1 MEQYTYETF
10 VGKLRSYLLETLNLN
25 EKQIYFETKN
35 EEGMTPDGDRLFVEC
50 HVSSAGK
57 EVCGIHTEDLYE
69 DYLDGVS
76 VNRIGDTVT
85 NEILKL
91 KNAGFFSKVKNV
103 NNYSKVKEDL
113 FIRLLNKEKHEKELE
128 NAVYKEVDG
137 IACVLYM
144 KVGQRDGRISSMKIH
159 KDSLAEWGMDADEVY
174 ESALLNTYFLTP
186 PRIYQWERLLLNPD
200 YDGEDFMTYDY
211 GNDRIKLFGKR
222 VGSCLSTS
230 IRTNGAVA
238 IFLPGVSEKIAE
250 ILGDDFYIVFTS
262 VHEAM
267 IHSKS
272 WYYPED
278 LERILKE
285 TIEEAT
291 PEEDFL
297 ADEIYYYDRCTRKIA
312 KWKKVASR
320 VTLPV
325 GRVELVPV

>member
-1 MEQYTYETF
+1 MVQSNRLKRKEKEFIMEQYTYETF
-10 VGKLRSYLLETLNLN
+10 VEKLRNYLLDTLNLQ
-25 EKQIYFETKN
+25 EKQIYFEAKD
-35 EEGMTPDGDRLFVEC
+35 EEGMTPNGDRLFVEC
-50 HVSSAGK
+50 RVSSEGK
-57 EVCGIHTEDLYE
+57 EVCGIHTE
-69 DYLDGVS
+69 
-76 VNRIGDTVT
+76 
-85 NEILKL
+85 EIKKL
-91 KNAGFFSKVKNV
+91 SKAGFFEKTKNV

-113 FIRLLNKEKHEKELE
+113 FIRLLNKKKHEKALE

-144 KVGQRDGRISSMKIH
+144 KVGQCNGRISSMKIR
-159 KDSLAEWGMDADEVY
+159 KDSLVEWGLDENEVY
-174 ESALLNTYFLTP
+174 ENALLNTYLLTP

-200 YDGEDFMTYDY
+200 YDGEDFMAYDY
-211 GNDRIKLFGKR
+211 GNERIKLFGKR
-222 VGSCLSTS
+222 VGSCLSTN

-238 IFLPGVSEKIAE
+238 IFLPGVAEKIAE

-291 PEEDFL
+291 PDEDFL

-312 KWKKVASR
+312 KWDKVKSR

-325 GRVELVPV
+325 GCVELVPV